1 MKKLITLFSFL
12 ILTFFINT
20 ISAQSKSSVLKNDVL
35 QTSATEVKQDSNQLR
50 QEQVNAFMDQV
61 LKNTSVTEFQQWC
74 YKKMTAEKYD
84 EFTKIYQVFLQ
95 QKFDEWVGQKK
106 K

>member
-1 MKKLITLFSFL
+1 MKQLLAIFFFLFL
-12 ILTFFINT
+12 AFFINT
-20 ISAQSKSSVLKNDVL
+20 VSAQSKTNVLKNDVL
-35 QTSATEVKQDSNQLR
+35 QTSATQVKQDSNQLR
-50 QEQVNAFMDQV
+50 QEQVNIFMEQV
-61 LKNTSVTEFQQWC
+61 LKATSVTEFQQWC

>member
-1 MKKLITLFSFL
+1 MKKSVILSLFLLAFACASV
-12 ILTFFINT
+12 
-20 ISAQSKSSVLKNDVL
+20 SAQSKTSVLKTDGL
-35 QTSATEVKQDSNQLR
+35 QNVSSSETKKDSAQMK
-50 QEQVNAFMDQV
+50 QEQINQFMEQV

-95 QKFDEWVGQKK
+95 QKFDEWVQQKK
-106 K
+106 